1 MEPTVDL
8 FWIPLGA
15 GGSGFVRFNGRV
27 YERWAAVRQHRTPLH
42 LFHTALR
49 VTGPSGR
56 FLIETMWPS
65 PPGPPHTRGV
75 VLQGPVWW
83 KCAAGGKAS
92 CPTPTRRW
100 AARRSSRRLPRSL
113 G

>member
-1 MEPTVDL
+1 RFSRDWSSDVCSSDLVDL

-15 GGSGFVRFNGRV
+15 AGSGFVRFNGRV

-65 PPGPPHTRGV
+65 PPGPPHTRRSEERRV
-75 VLQGPVWW
+75 
-83 KCAAGGKAS
+83 GKG
-92 CPTPTRRW
+92 CG
-100 AARRSSRRLPRSL
+100 ARC
-113 G
+113 